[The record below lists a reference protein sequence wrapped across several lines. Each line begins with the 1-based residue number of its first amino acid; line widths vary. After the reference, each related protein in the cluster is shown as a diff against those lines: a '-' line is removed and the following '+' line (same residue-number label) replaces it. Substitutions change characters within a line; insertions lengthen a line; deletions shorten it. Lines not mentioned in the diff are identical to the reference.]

1 MWSAGDAFPAEVS
14 CRHELGKLPAL
25 TLLQDQNPAWQ
36 TTSLLLLRRALAGLP
51 VGIN

>member
-1 MWSAGDAFPAEVS
+1 MWSAGDAFPAVVT
-14 CRHELGKLPAL
+14 CRHELGKLPAV

-36 TTSLLLLRRALAGLP
+36 TTFPLLLRRTLPRLP